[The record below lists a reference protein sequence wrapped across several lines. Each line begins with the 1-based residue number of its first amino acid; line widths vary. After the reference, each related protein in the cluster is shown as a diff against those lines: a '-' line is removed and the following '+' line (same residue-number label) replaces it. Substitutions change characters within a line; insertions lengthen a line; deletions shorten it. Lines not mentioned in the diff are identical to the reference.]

1 MSKKAILLVL
11 LGFTLFNTSSTL
23 AQQSGLT
30 NMMSNRASQYQLG
43 EKDQILMNVNVWGV
57 VKYPGQYLV
66 PRNTD
71 LVTLISFAGGPI
83 EGADLST
90 VKIVRGGELLS
101 STNGHTGKVSV
112 LAANV
117 KDKLKT
123 GELGKIPVLNAGD
136 TVIIPESAGHKL
148 QRFFGFNSLFTVI
161 TAAASVALIVDR
173 LAQ

>member
-1 MSKKAILLVL
+1 MSKKVILMVLLV
-11 LGFTLFNTSSTL
+11 GTLFNAKSTQ

-30 NMMSNRASQYQLG
+30 NMMNNRASQYQLG
-43 EKDQILMNVNVWGV
+43 DKDQILMNVNVWGV
-57 VKYPGQYLV
+57 IKYPGQYLV

-71 LVTLISFAGGPI
+71 LITLISFAGGPI
-83 EGADLST
+83 EGADLSK

-101 STNGHTGKVSV
+101 STNGHNGKVSV
-112 LAANV
+112 IEANV

-136 TVIIPESAGHKL
+136 TVIIPESGGHKL

-161 TAAASVALIVDR
+161 TATASIALIIDR